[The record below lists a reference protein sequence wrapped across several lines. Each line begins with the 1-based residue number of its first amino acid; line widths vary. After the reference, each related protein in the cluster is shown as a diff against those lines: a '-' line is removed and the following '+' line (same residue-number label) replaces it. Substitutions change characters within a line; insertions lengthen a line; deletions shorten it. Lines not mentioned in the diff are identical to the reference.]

1 MQGVYGGSPCAPFLV
16 NLYIHLHI
24 TFKLLLELFM
34 SYLEQRL
41 ENDLQN
47 IRTRIIEQAR
57 KVQTGVHDAVH
68 ALQTGNNKLAYATIL
83 NDHPINRTMRDI
95 DRLCHKFIA
104 THLPSGSHL
113 RLLSSI
119 IRINIELE
127 RMGDYAVVIARE
139 AVQLSVPPEGL
150 IGREIE
156 RLSTESLL
164 MLKQSIKS
172 FEELNAELAR
182 STMIMASSMEYN
194 LDVVYEEISRD
205 SHKQNAKDTLAL
217 FVVFTQ
223 LKRVADQAK
232 NLCEDTVFATTGEQ
246 KAPKVYKILFI
257 DEDNSNLSQLAVS
270 IARKNYPGICGF
282 DSVGRTAAKEI
293 NPELVTFL
301 ASRGADTTD
310 LRTTGLDQLTHQD
323 ISEKHVIVSLQGDV
337 SRYLDSIPFHTSAV
351 EWDIS
356 SESDEQNM
364 EILYR
369 TLALY
374 IKDLMV
380 QLLGDEV

>member
-1 MQGVYGGSPCAPFLV
+1 
-16 NLYIHLHI
+16 
-24 TFKLLLELFM
+24 M
-34 SYLEQRL
+34 SHLEQRL

-47 IRTRIIEQAR
+47 IRARIIEQAR
-57 KVQTGVHDAVH
+57 KVQTGVHDSVH

-83 NDHPINRTMRDI
+83 NDHPINRTMREI

-127 RMGDYAVVIARE
+127 RMGDYAVIIARE
-139 AVQLSVPPEGL
+139 AIQLSASPEGL

-156 RLSTESLL
+156 RLATESLL

-172 FEELNAELAR
+172 FEELNAEFAR
-182 STMIMASSMEYN
+182 STMVMAGSMEYN
-194 LDVVYEEISRD
+194 LDVVYEAISQNNQ
-205 SHKQNAKDTLAL
+205 KQNAKDTLAL

-232 NLCEDTVFATTGEQ
+232 NLCEDTIFAVTGEQ

-257 DEDNSNLSQLAVS
+257 DEDNSNLSQLAVA
-270 IARKNYPGICGF
+270 IARKNYPGICDF
-282 DSVGRTAAKEI
+282 DSAGRTDAASI
-293 NPELVTFL
+293 NPKLVDFL
-301 ASRGADTTD
+301 DSRGSDITD
-310 LRTTGLDQLTHQD
+310 LSITSLEQLSHQE

-337 SRYLDSIPFHTSAV
+337 SSYLDSIPFHTSAV

-356 SESDEQNM
+356 SESDEHNM
-364 EILYR
+364 EVLYR
-369 TLALY
+369 TLALH

-380 QLLGDEV
+380 LLLGEEV